1 MFTKLIFSVSRL
13 SFGTL
18 FSNSYL
24 FPYFECV
31 DPCFTHEQ
39 ENLKNF
45 KLTKLHFYR
54 AIHTSLKI
62 LKLVHLGSLKDI
74 TDDTLYIK
82 RYYDI
87 ENIKRE

>member
-31 DPCFTHEQ
+31 YPCFTHEQ

-45 KLTKLHFYR
+45 KLTKLQCCTF
-54 AIHTSLKI
+54 IEP
-62 LKLVHLGSLKDI
+62 
-74 TDDTLYIK
+74 YI
-82 RYYDI
+82 I
-87 ENIKRE
+87 ENPQTRALRKSERHN